1 MPQPT
6 DLLQGTLDLLI
17 LKTLALEPMHG
28 WGLAQ
33 RIQQVSKNVF
43 QRGQGSLYPALHRLE
58 YKGWIQAD
66 WGESENNRR
75 AKYFP
80 MKSYNPSERTAE
92 IGIRMALG
100 AQRSQVVFLVLR
112 DTLTLMGAG
121 LLIGFG
127 LTVMAQRIL
136 VHVFAAMGI
145 GILPSLIVA
154 ALALLSAAVCA
165 AIMPS
170 LDLQVSTR

>member
-1 MPQPT
+1 
-6 DLLQGTLDLLI
+6 
-17 LKTLALEPMHG
+17 LALLLAAIG
-28 WGLAQ
+28 IYGL
-33 RIQQVSKNVF
+33 
-43 QRGQGSLYPALHRLE
+43 L
-58 YKGWIQAD
+58 
-66 WGESENNRR
+66 
-75 AKYFP
+75 
-80 MKSYNPSERTAE
+80 SYNASERTAE

-112 DTLTLMGAG
+112 DTLTVIGVG

-154 ALALLSAAVCA
+154 ALALLSAAVFA

-170 LDLQVSTR
+170 LRSASINPVIALRSE